1 MTDAYQV
8 ILAPLP
14 EGRHVIEVAPGGP
27 PGLPPWGAV
36 TYRLTV
42 AAPDVVEPGA

>member
-8 ILAPLP
+8 ILAPLA
-14 EGRHVIEVAPGGP
+14 EGRHVIEVAPGGL
-27 PGLPPWGAV
+27 PGREPWGSV

-42 AAPDVVEPGA
+42 AAPSVVESGT